1 LTFGWRFPT
10 HWIQH
15 LSGVRLMLDFNFSIA
30 IDQSIPWMWL
40 SISMGEAVGLLSKW
54 NWYWRWS
61 MHWVRPEFGKIRFDV
76 CWLEWQTYTVD
87 PISINV
93 SWFILSE
100 INTLNMLAESNM
112 VDYHWPGCFINAF
125 GSYSTLTTRFRQR
138 SSYATTCDWHTR
150 TIIWNFHV
158 SCISKTWLHNETAG
172 FPDSQSDIS
181 VIFVTFVPWCGIE
194 LPKDKDRYTVH
205 MQSSNVYPCSSEG

>member
-1 LTFGWRFPT
+1 MVRSALKLLPPYRWTNSHFLTSKRLVPFLDAPKPPFFVLSLLPPLRPFPSKPSGLPGALSWIVAEGRVEHPVNFPVKWCNFSKSSFVQIPWLTFGWRFPT

-40 SISMGEAVGLLSKW
+40 SISMGEAVGLLSEW

-100 INTLNMLAESNM
+100 IL
-112 VDYHWPGCFINAF
+112 W
-125 GSYSTLTTRFRQR
+125 
-138 SSYATTCDWHTR
+138 TCWQNL
-150 TIIWNFHV
+150 IW
-158 SCISKTWLHNETAG
+158 
-172 FPDSQSDIS
+172 
-181 VIFVTFVPWCGIE
+181 
-194 LPKDKDRYTVH
+194 
-205 MQSSNVYPCSSEG
+205 